1 MNTFLQGLF
10 MQLLFGQLVSAS
22 TSLLII
28 ILTRNPVHLDVFGG
42 VM

>member
-1 MNTFLQGLF
+1 ME
-10 MQLLFGQLVSAS
+10 LLFRHFVSAS